1 MNERIERLQ
10 KIYRELCGP
19 AGGGTGIP
27 ASAPKKTP
35 QGTTYLTDPGVVLV
49 ASPRAEIQRNDK
61 MRRFLYDL
69 DPVFEPYADEEG
81 DSLHDG
87 ASLAKFAG
95 QLCYLSFGPKRTMNA
110 EAVKYFLN
118 ILSSGHGSVL
128 EHAQFSFL
136 IYGVSRS
143 FTHEL
148 VRHRAGCAYSQVSQ
162 RYVDKPRFV
171 ERREYQTDKYL
182 HQCFESHIDTCMQ
195 EYDRRAERLMELQES
210 DPLLSAESKT
220 DRRKKVNQSA
230 RECLPNETEAPIVFS
245 ANVRSLR
252 HVIGMRASKH
262 ADTQIREVFFRIFLI
277 LALVEP
283 ILFMDGDVETLPDGT
298 HGVTFQYPKV

>member
-10 KIYRELCGP
+10 KLYRELGA

-27 ASAPKKTP
+27 ASAPKRTP
-35 QGTTYLTDPGVVLV
+35 NGTPYLTDPGVILV
-49 ASPRAEIQRNDK
+49 ASTVAEYQRTDK

-69 DPVFEPYADEEG
+69 DPSFEAYADEEG
-81 DSLHDG
+81 SLHPG
-87 ASLAKFAG
+87 TALAKLAG

-110 EAVKYFLN
+110 DAEKYFQN

-128 EHAQFSFL
+128 EHANYSFL

-171 ERREYQTDKYL
+171 ERREYQTNHAL
-182 HQCFESHIDTCMQ
+182 HESFEHCIDYAMA
-195 EYDRRAERLMELQES
+195 EYNYRAEALMKAQES
-210 DPLLSAESKT
+210 DPILAAESKT

-230 RECLPNETEAPIVFS
+230 RECLPNETEAPIVFT
-245 ANVRSLR
+245 ANVRALR

-277 LALVEP
+277 MALVEP

-298 HGVTFQYPKV
+298 HGVVFQYPKV